1 MKILLVLAVVVT
13 ALLGGCGV
21 SPTLTAAVASP
32 SATSSSS
39 TAATSHFSMAG
50 LAFDYPAG
58 WRSIPVERPLHYETV
73 LAFLTSGG
81 ANASETCGSD
91 YIPGA
96 GGDCSEDYALPV
108 NSSVVKLWR
117 WDGPPTQRGAIAS
130 LRDQGW
136 AILTIA
142 GQPAAF
148 TSAPGQ
154 GDAIPGSDV
163 TLVWEVAAP
172 EPGNQVAYRISA
184 TIRGPALAPIRGQL
198 EAMIESLQLEAAD
211 ASG

>member
-1 MKILLVLAVVVT
+1 MT
-13 ALLGGCGV
+13 
-21 SPTLTAAVASP
+21 
-32 SATSSSS
+32 
-39 TAATSHFSMAG
+39 G

-58 WRSIPVERPLHYETV
+58 WQSIPVERPLHYETI

-81 ANASETCGSD
+81 ATASETCGSD

-108 NSSVVKLWR
+108 NSSVVKLSR
-117 WDGPPTQRGAIAS
+117 WDGPPTRRGAIAS

-136 AILTIA
+136 AVMTIA

-148 TSAPGQ
+148 ASAPGQ
-154 GDAIPGSDV
+154 DDAISGSDI

-172 EPGNQVAYRISA
+172 QPDNQVAYRISA
-184 TIRGPALAPIRGQL
+184 AIRGPDLAPIQGQL
-198 EAMIESLQLEAAD
+198 EAMIESVRLEATG